1 MSKAMSLKAKIRNIA
16 KKKNIPAQVILQ
28 NYMIER
34 LLVRLSA
41 SEYKEKFVLK
51 GGMLVA
57 AIVGLDNRAT
67 IQKALIEERVVQA
80 CSELL
85 TEEKVKYIA
94 DQVYAACKND
104 GDLLSVKRLK
114 AALKEADSAI
124 ENLWVAL
131 EKGQS
136 VDMITERIHKR
147 EAEKKELEKQLAI
160 EIKKQS
166 GMEYSVIL
174 SFLDYL
180 RMLRNDNEY
189 KRRALVNIF
198 INAIY
203 LYDGYFTMILNA
215 GNRPLSVENIPL
227 DDIEKTFENDD
238 VGYSSNSQLV
248 ADAPPK

>member
-1 MSKAMSLKAKIRNIA
+1 MMTGYTGTGKQGNKYHYYICNGA
-16 KKKNIPAQVILQ
+16 KKKVCDKK
-28 NYMIER
+28 
-34 LLVRLSA
+34 V
-41 SEYKEKFVLK
+41 
-51 GGMLVA
+51 
-57 AIVGLDNRAT
+57 

-94 DQVYAACKND
+94 DQVYAACKKD
-104 GDLLSVKRLK
+104 GDLLSVKKLK

-180 RMLRNDNEY
+180 RMLPNDNEY
-189 KRRALVNIF
+189 KRRALVKIF

-215 GNRPLSVENIPL
+215 GNRPLSIENIPL
-227 DDIEKTFENDD
+227 DDIKKAFENDD
-238 VGYSSNSQLV
+238 VGCSSNSQLV
-248 ADAPPK
+248 ADAPPNRYKANTYYLKSAFVVTVWL